1 LQKAAAIATA
11 IEGTAVTVEGPSS
24 NPSSSF
30 EGVQRGTFAV
40 VTRQMR
46 RQPLD

>member
-1 LQKAAAIATA
+1 LHKAAAIATA

-24 NPSSSF
+24 NPSSSS
-30 EGVQRGTFAV
+30 EGVQRGTFAA

-46 RQPLD
+46 RQPSD